1 MRENSC
7 SEPRLRKSRLEF
19 PRHDFVNY
27 QFVVTIFAAAVA
39 TIIIGLFGAVDKP
52 TLNLASQSLIAM
64 AAFLAGASI
73 VMTSFYMGQVL
84 KGVPEMANKL
94 IPSLEGVADKMA
106 PELLPRL
113 RNIEGKSAAEFWK
126 ILLESFASAFK
137 DGWEDWSKALDALMS
152 FPKMLREAGSRIIYF
167 LVVSTFFSVLTILS
181 GSIFLLG
188 LSFACVIIAVAT
200 LLKSWKIAEGGIAGF
215 VFLSSFVKFLEDMIA
230 EGKKK

>member
-1 MRENSC
+1 MRENSWF
-7 SEPRLRKSRLEF
+7 EPRLRKSRPEF
-19 PRHDFVNY
+19 PRHDFVTY

-39 TIIIGLFGAVDKP
+39 TIIIGFFGTVDKP
-52 TLNLASQSLIAM
+52 TLNLAAQSLIAM

-94 IPSLEGVADKMA
+94 IPSSEGVAAKMA

-113 RNIEGKSAAEFWK
+113 QNVDGKSAAEFWK
-126 ILLESFASAFK
+126 IFFDSFASAFK
-137 DGWEDWSKALDALMS
+137 DSWEDWSKALDVLMS

-167 LVVSTFFSVLTILS
+167 LVVSTFFSVLTTLS
-181 GSIFLLG
+181 GSILLLG

-200 LLKSWKIAEGGIAGF
+200 LLRSWKIAEGGIAGF
-215 VFLSSFVKFLEDMIA
+215 VFLSSFVKFLEEMIA